1 MAPPAIENTKTST
14 TKEEVRAVSEQKV
27 ALVTGG
33 TGGIGT
39 AICRRL
45 AQLGLRVV
53 TNYRSERKAQALK
66 EALAAEGLDVNLLP
80 ADITEFAQCEQM
92 IRAIESEFGRLDV
105 IVNNAGITRDTT
117 LRKMDR
123 GQWDAVME
131 TNLDSVFN
139 VTRPA
144 IEGMIARGFGR
155 IVNISSVNGQKGQ
168 IGQTNYSAAKAG
180 MHGFTKALAQEVARK
195 GITVNTISPGY
206 IATEMVMAVPEEI
219 RNKIIAQIPVSRL
232 GRPEEIAG
240 AVAYLVSD
248 DAAFVTGADLSVN
261 GGQHMY

>member
-1 MAPPAIENTKTST
+1 M
-14 TKEEVRAVSEQKV
+14 SEQKV

-66 EALAAEGLDVNLLP
+66 ETLAAEGLDVKLLP

-92 IRAIESEFGRLDV
+92 IQAIESEFARLDI

-219 RNKIIAQIPVSRL
+219 RNKIVAQIPVGRL